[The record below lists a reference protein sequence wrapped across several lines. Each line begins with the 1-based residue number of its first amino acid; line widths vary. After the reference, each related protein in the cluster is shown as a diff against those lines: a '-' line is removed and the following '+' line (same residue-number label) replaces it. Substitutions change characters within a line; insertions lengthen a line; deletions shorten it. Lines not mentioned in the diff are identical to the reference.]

1 MVERADVTERTG
13 KSAKRP
19 PRGILES
26 PDINGLLPLFQGLDQ
41 RLAQAI
47 DAEHAEGASEVA
59 TAPYRGL
66 LQLEPEAVEQL
77 LAREPRAPRFLREG
91 EVLGADRTAQIRED
105 SPLAWLQQIFDLSVF
120 DLEVVAIAL
129 APELDRRY
137 EGLYAYLQEDVRCKR
152 PTVDLALNLL
162 CASPTEKLARRS
174 QFATDAPLIRH
185 QLLHLFGE
193 TDRGQPTL
201 LAREL
206 YLDDQVIH
214 LLLGQ
219 PGLDG
224 RLAPYCQLL
233 KPADSLEAVPLTTGV
248 KEGLARFTLHYWQN
262 LQPLRLH
269 FQGPDRGGRQQ
280 VAQALAGEA
289 SVPLLVANLARM
301 VETKADF
308 ELTLKLIYREAWFQ
322 NAWLYFDNL
331 DALSTEGSGIFERS
345 LLTALAEHPGI
356 SILGGEQPWSPTATG
371 PLGMVTIHFPIPDFD
386 RRRGCWQNSLAAA
399 GIEVNGA
406 ELDALCDR
414 FYLTP
419 NQIADA
425 VATACN
431 RAQWDVACGSESER
445 AGTKRSSKRTSPT
458 PQVKD
463 LFAAAR
469 AQSGHDLATLA
480 RKIEPKYGWED
491 IVLPPGQSA
500 LLRELCKEAKYQHRV
515 WEEWG
520 FAHKFSLG
528 KGLNVLFSGPPG
540 TGKTM
545 AAEVIA
551 HELQLDLYKID
562 LSQMVSKYIGE
573 TEKNLNRIFTAA
585 TNSNAILFFDE
596 ADALFGK
603 RSEVR
608 DAHDRYANIETSY
621 LLQKMEEYEGVAI
634 LTTNLRGNMDE
645 AFVRRLRFIIEFV
658 LPSVQERRSIWEQIW
673 PQRTPRSPDLDL
685 DFLAHQFEIP
695 GANIRNIALRAAFL
709 AADDGGMVNMEHL
722 MGAVRRE
729 YQKMGKILMVEELG
743 GYAGLL

>member
-1 MVERADVTERTG
+1 MAERVDVTENTG

-19 PRGILES
+19 PRGIVGSHDL
-26 PDINGLLPLFQGLDQ
+26 NGLLPLLQGLDQ

-47 DAEHAEGASEVA
+47 EAAHAEGGAEVT

-66 LQLEPEAVEQL
+66 LQLEPEAIEQL
-77 LAREPRAPRFLREG
+77 LAREPRAPHFLREG
-91 EVLGADRTAQIRED
+91 EGLGADPPAPIRED
-105 SPLAWLQQIFDLSVF
+105 SPLAWLQQIFGLSAF

-137 EGLYAYLQEDVRCKR
+137 EGLYAYLQDDVRCKR

-162 CASPTEKLARRS
+162 CASPVEKLVRRT
-174 QFATDAPLIRH
+174 QFATDAPLIWH
-185 QLLHLFGE
+185 ELLHLSGE
-193 TDRGQPTL
+193 GEPTL

-206 YLDDQVIH
+206 YLDDQVLD

-233 KPADSLEAVPLTTGV
+233 KPTVSLKALPLPTGV
-248 KEGLARFTLHYWQN
+248 KEGLARRTLHSWQD
-262 LQPLRLH
+262 LQPLRLY
-269 FQGPDRGGRQQ
+269 FQGPDRAGKQQ
-280 VAQALAGEA
+280 AAEALAGEA
-289 SVPLLVANLARM
+289 AVPLLVANLARI

-308 ELTLKLIYREAWFQ
+308 ELTLKRIYREAWFQ
-322 NAWLYFDNL
+322 NAWLYLDNL
-331 DALSTEGSGIFERS
+331 DALSTDGSGIFYQS

-356 SILGGEQPWSPTATG
+356 TLLAGEQAWAPTATG

-386 RRRGCWQNSLAAA
+386 QRQSCWQNTLAAA
-399 GIEVNGA
+399 GIDLKGA
-406 ELDALCDR
+406 ELDALCAR
-414 FYLTP
+414 FSLTP

-431 RAQWDVACGSESER
+431 RVQWEVACGAESER
-445 AGTKRSSKRTSPT
+445 AGIESSSKRTSFT

-469 AQSGHDLATLA
+469 AQSGQDLAALA
-480 RKIEPKYGWED
+480 SKIEPKYSWED
-491 IVLPPGQSA
+491 IVLPPSQSA
-500 LLRELCKEAKYQHRV
+500 LLRELCNEAKYQHLV

-520 FAHKFSLG
+520 FARKFSLG

-634 LTTNLRGNMDE
+634 LTTNLRSNMDE

-658 LPSVQERRSIWEQIW
+658 LPGVQERRCIWEQIW
-673 PQRTPRSPDLDL
+673 PQHTPRSLDLDL
-685 DFLAHQFEIP
+685 DFLAQQFEIP

-709 AADDGGMVNMEHL
+709 AADDGGMVSMEHL
-722 MGAVRRE
+722 IGAVRRE

-743 GYAGLL
+743 GYTGLL